1 MQKESILELSL
12 SKFDITNIY
21 GDFLNNSFEYL
32 KSNVLDNDRLPLAID
47 VLEEIYLKKMGG
59 FKVNDFTKNF
69 SNEEKLFFDNF
80 AYIDSIESLNLRTLF
95 DISSDVLRPL
105 RESLLPYSNKVETE
119 IKNYLSSKLKVYNNL
134 DYSLSTRIKS
144 DNSILF
150 SRIITLTKI
159 SEIPDIIGC
168 RIVMNKA
175 EMVKELKNSLLD
187 SNDSPLVLNMN
198 IQSHVWRN
206 ETGYRDTINCVSQN
220 YQSFDMF
227 VLLRGES
234 SSNLFHNIDFQIR
247 NKQNEIKINLS
258 SANHIVYKNKQLY
271 RFLLQFL
278 FDKDYRE
285 KTIAHSY
292 SLLEEIYLLGL

>member
-150 SRIITLTKI
+150 SRIATNVPI
-159 SEIPDIIGC
+159 
-168 RIVMNKA
+168 
-175 EMVKELKNSLLD
+175 
-187 SNDSPLVLNMN
+187 LN
-198 IQSHVWRN
+198 H
-206 ETGYRDTINCVSQN
+206 
-220 YQSFDMF
+220 
-227 VLLRGES
+227 
-234 SSNLFHNIDFQIR
+234 
-247 NKQNEIKINLS
+247 
-258 SANHIVYKNKQLY
+258 
-271 RFLLQFL
+271 
-278 FDKDYRE
+278 
-285 KTIAHSY
+285 
-292 SLLEEIYLLGL
+292 